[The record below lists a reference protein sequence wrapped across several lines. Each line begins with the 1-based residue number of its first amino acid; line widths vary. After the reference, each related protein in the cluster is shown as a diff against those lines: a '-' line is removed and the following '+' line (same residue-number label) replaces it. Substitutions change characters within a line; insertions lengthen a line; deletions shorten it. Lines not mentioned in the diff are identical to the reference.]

1 MKALTI
7 GGATIDVI
15 ATVADREIERVTMHN
30 ATSSFLMLEEG
41 RKVEAEQIDS
51 FVGGGAT
58 NAAVSMARQGLHV
71 SCLVK
76 LGRDLEA
83 EKVVTRLNEEGID
96 TDVTIR
102 NAALPTAKSI
112 MISSHVNNPTIFVSR
127 GSNTLLQAEEITP
140 DLFQGQDLVYV
151 TGLSGE
157 SAACFPRIVE
167 LAKTAGA
174 RVAANPG
181 IRQLTY
187 RGQEILRTLQWVD
200 VVTLNTVEAAQLCVA
215 LPLESRDRLP
225 TQGGGKPAGPALLED
240 GLPLGE
246 RRVALNKFAELMH
259 AHGPSTVV
267 VTNGSEGAYICHEG
281 SIHFCPALPAEV
293 LGTAGAGD
301 AFASTFAAQQ
311 ALGQSAEN
319 AAMLAAIN
327 AASVVGRIDTQS
339 GLLSTAELKKRL
351 QQG

>member
-41 RKVEAEQIDS
+41 RKVEAEQINS

-58 NAAVSMARQGLHV
+58 NAAVSMARQGLDV

-76 LGRDLEA
+76 LGPDLEA
-83 EKVVTRLNEEGID
+83 EKVITCLTEEGID
-96 TDVTIR
+96 TAVSIR
-102 NAALPTAKSI
+102 NAELPTGKSI

-127 GSNTLLQAEEITP
+127 GANTLLQPQEITP
-140 DLFQGQDLVYV
+140 DIFEGQDLVYV

-225 TQGGGKPAGPALLED
+225 PQGPENGKPDGPELLED

-246 RRVALNKFAELMH
+246 RRVALASFAELMH

-267 VTNGSEGAYICHEG
+267 VTNGSEGAYICHSG
-281 SIHFCPALPAEV
+281 DIHFSPALPAEV
-293 LGTAGAGD
+293 FGTAGAGD

-311 ALGQSAEN
+311 ALGHSPEE
-319 AAMLAAIN
+319 AARLAAIN

-339 GLLSTAELKKRL
+339 GLLDARELKDRL
-351 QQG
+351 

>member
-15 ATVADREIERVTMHN
+15 ATVADREIERITMHN
-30 ATSSFLMLEEG
+30 ATSSFLLLEEG

-58 NAAVSMARQGLHV
+58 NAAVSMARQGLQV

-76 LGRDLEA
+76 LGQDLEA
-83 EKVVTRLNEEGID
+83 EKVISCLSEEGID
-96 TDVTIR
+96 TSGAIR

-127 GSNTLLQAEEITP
+127 GANTLLTPEEITP
-140 DLFQGQDLVYV
+140 EIFDGQDLVYV
-151 TGLSGE
+151 TGLSGN

-225 TQGGGKPAGPALLED
+225 SQGVDGAKPGGPELLED

-246 RRVALNKFAELMH
+246 RRVALQKFAELMH

-267 VTNGSEGAYICHEG
+267 VTNGSEGAYICHDG
-281 SIHFCPALPAEV
+281 NIHFCPSLPV
-293 LGTAGAGD
+293 TVRGTAGAGD

-311 ALGQSAEN
+311 ALGQDAET
-319 AAMLAAIN
+319 AAKLAAIN

-339 GLLSTAELKKRL
+339 GLLRADALAEKL
-351 QQG
+351 

>member
-41 RKVEAEQIDS
+41 RKIEAKEINS

-58 NAAVSMARQGLHV
+58 NAAVSMARQGLEV

-76 LGRDLEA
+76 LGDDLESD
-83 EKVVTRLNEEGID
+83 KVIACLTKEGIN
-96 TDVTIR
+96 TAPAIR
-102 NAALPTAKSI
+102 KAELPTAKSI

-127 GSNTLLQAEEITP
+127 GSNTLLRPEEITEA
-140 DLFQGQDLVYV
+140 LFEGQDLVYV
-151 TGLSGE
+151 TGLSGD

-167 LAKTAGA
+167 LAKRAGA
-174 RVAANPG
+174 RVAVNPG

-187 RGQEILRTLQWVD
+187 RGQEILNTLQWVD

-215 LPLESRDRLP
+215 LPLETHDRLP
-225 TQGGGKPAGPALLED
+225 EQKTSDGPQLLED

-246 RRVALNKFAELMH
+246 RRVALANFADQMH
-259 AHGPSTVV
+259 THGPSTVV
-267 VTNGSEGAYICHEG
+267 VTNGSEGAYISHERK
-281 SIHFCPALPAEV
+281 IHFCPSIKAV
-293 LGTAGAGD
+293 VKGTAGAGD
-301 AFASTFAAQQ
+301 AFASTFVAQQ
-311 ALGQSAEN
+311 ALGHSVEEAGRM
-319 AAMLAAIN
+319 AALN

-339 GLLSTAELKKRL
+339 GLMSTEDLEKVL
-351 QQG
+351 